1 MDEPRAVPLPA
12 LPICVAQLFKKA
24 LDGYDLKPLRSQ
36 IIART
41 QSNPLDAAGLMD
53 LCVIEQLL
61 GDPASGLRFQV
72 EALRLQRLYRS
83 SWPTSS
89 QPLHVL
95 AFMAPGDIGTNTPID
110 FLLERS
116 DVVLHMFYVIPGQGI
131 PDTLPRHDVA
141 IVTVCESDQNRPIL
155 REIERLIPDWP
166 SPVLNDPR
174 EILNLSRERMYSFLQ
189 EVRGM
194 VMPRTV
200 RIDRYALEHVG
211 RGLVSISEF
220 LGEEAFP
227 LIVRPIESHAGK
239 SLVKLEAASSLT
251 GYLAEQRDAEFFIS
265 RFIDYRS
272 SDGLYRKYRVIL
284 VDGHP
289 YPCHMA
295 IDEDWKIWYY
305 NAGMATSAAKR
316 DEEARFMET
325 FDTGF
330 ARRHSAALAAMAERF
345 KLEYFGI
352 DCAELP
358 DGRLLVFEGD
368 IALVVHD
375 MDPPDLYPYKSPHMQ
390 KLFAAFRD
398 MLKCKC
404 MAGSVAV

>member
-1 MDEPRAVPLPA
+1 MNASFPA
-12 LPICVAQLFKKA
+12 LPICIAQLFKKA
-24 LDGYDLKPLRSQ
+24 FDGYDLRPLRSQ
-36 IIART
+36 ILARIQT
-41 QSNPLDAAGLMD
+41 NPLDAAGLMD

-61 GDPASGLRFQV
+61 GDQASGLRFQA
-72 EALRLQRLYRS
+72 EALKLQRLYRS

-89 QPLHVL
+89 RPLHVL
-95 AFMAPGDIGTNTPID
+95 VFMAPGDIGTNTPIE

-116 DVVLHMFYVIPGQGI
+116 DVVLHKLYVVPGQAI
-131 PDTLPRHDVA
+131 PDALPRHDVA

-155 REIERLIPDWP
+155 REIERLIPVWP
-166 SPVLNDPR
+166 CPVLNHPR

-189 EVRGM
+189 DVQGM
-194 VMPRTV
+194 VMPKTMRV
-200 RIDRYALEHVG
+200 EHSALERVG
-211 RGLVSISEF
+211 GGLVSINEF
-220 LGEEAFP
+220 LGGEAFP
-227 LIVRPIESHAGK
+227 LIVRPIESHAGR
-239 SLVKLEAASSLT
+239 SLVKLETASSIA
-251 GYLAEQRDAEFFIS
+251 GYLADQRDSEFFIS
-265 RFIDYRS
+265 RFIDYSS
-272 SDGLYRKYRVIL
+272 SDGLYRKYRVIF

-295 IDEDWKIWYY
+295 ITEDWKIWYY
-305 NAGMATSAAKR
+305 NAGMASSTAKR
-316 DEEARFMET
+316 NEEAHFMES
-325 FDTGF
+325 FDIGF

-368 IALVVHD
+368 VALVVHD

-404 MAGSVAV
+404 MAGAVAV